1 MRVLRKFYIVFFLG
15 LCLIPLAA
23 LPIAP
28 PQVNTENQTLSSF
41 PSLGEGDGWNLSY
54 LSELG
59 NYFQDHFAF
68 RSVLVSSYAR
78 LLDLFGTS
86 ADRGVVRGTE
96 GWLYYANS
104 LNDYQGIDL
113 LSDWEIFN
121 ISHSMALA
129 GRYLRSRNASLLAVP
144 VPNKS
149 SLYGEHMP
157 YYDRYR
163 TLLPSNLQRLYEG
176 LEAEGVP
183 YVDLYAFFQQE
194 KEKGADGRLPSDGGE
209 GSAASV
215 GLFHP
220 KDSHWTNIGACMAA
234 NQILTALGRNGRD
247 PASPYLV
254 RGDFE
259 GDLEAML
266 HPWRPDLMEEAYYE
280 APFAYEYVT
289 PVSSNFEPK
298 IGTTGRGA
306 PGSLVMYRD
315 SFCNALLPFL
325 SEAFGKAYYSR
336 VIPYPLSDVEEHG
349 ADTVIFERAERFL
362 PDTAA
367 NPPVVP
373 GRKVKGLTGERLLD
387 AYVATKEEGLSQY
400 NQFLKI
406 AGYVEEA
413 LGNEKIYLRLD
424 GGALY
429 EALPATLLEG
439 EVRHPAG
446 YILYLPVGEMPQS
459 ISVEVVVGEEV
470 QQAPPATVTAPATA
484 PAG

>member
-1 MRVLRKFYIVFFLG
+1 MRILRKFYIVFFLG

-41 PSLGEGDGWNLSY
+41 PSLREGDGWNISY

-86 ADRGVVRGTE
+86 GDDGVIRGTE

-104 LNDYQGIDL
+104 LNDYQGIGL
-113 LSDWEIFN
+113 LSDREIFN

-129 GRYLRSRNASLLAVP
+129 GRYLRSRNASLLVVP

-163 TLLPSNLQRLYEG
+163 TDLPSNLQRLYG
-176 LEAEGVP
+176 SLLEEGVP
-183 YVDLYAFFQQE
+183 YVNLYAFFQQE
-194 KEKGADGRLPSDGGE
+194 KEKGE
-209 GSAASV
+209 K

-234 NQILTALGRNGRD
+234 NQILEALGRKGRD
-247 PASPYLV
+247 AASSYLV
-254 RGDFE
+254 REDFE

-266 HPWRPDLMEEAYYE
+266 HPWHPDLMEEAYYE
-280 APFAYEYVT
+280 DPFAYEYVT

-298 IGTTGRGA
+298 IETTGENA

-336 VIPYPLSDVEEHG
+336 VIPYPLTDVEEHG

-373 GRKVKGLTGERLLD
+373 GRKVRGLTGERLLD
-387 AYVATKEEGLSQY
+387 AYVATREEGLSQY
-400 NQFLKI
+400 NQYLKI
-406 AGYVEEA
+406 AGYLEED
-413 LGNEKIYLRLD
+413 LDKEKIYLRLD
-424 GGALY
+424 GGPIY

-439 EVRHPAG
+439 EVRHAAG
-446 YILYLPVGEMPQS
+446 YILYLPIGEMPQS
-459 ISVEVVVGEEV
+459 ISVEVLVGEEV
-470 QQAPPATVTAPATA
+470 QQAPPATVTAPATVPDTSPATA
-484 PAG
+484 PATVPAG